1 MFAELRETPP
11 TMGGSRVWVAGGA
24 GRAQSRGGGGWRRGR
39 GGGWPPEA
47 AAAQAPATAHHPGV
61 AASKALEGEPGL
73 TVLLSRLSPSFSL
86 TGSISQDL

>member
-1 MFAELRETPP
+1 MEVPGYGWREAQA
-11 TMGGSRVWVAGGA
+11 GHRAGEVVAGA
-24 GRAQSRGGGGWRRGR
+24 GGGGGGWS
-39 GGGWPPEA
+39 PEA

>member
-1 MFAELRETPP
+1 
-11 TMGGSRVWVAGGA
+11 MGGGRRRPGTEQGRWWLAPGA
-24 GRAQSRGGGGWRRGR
+24 